1 MHDGY
6 YQVIFNIEDYKHA
19 LFEDP
24 WMVADHVLIVQR
36 WRPLFLLNAEITRK
50 VAIWVRIPR
59 LPIELYNDI
68 FLRRIGNSMGT

>member
-1 MHDGY
+1 METF
-6 YQVIFNIEDYKHA
+6 VFI
-19 LFEDP
+19 
-24 WMVADHVLIVQR
+24 
-36 WRPLFLLNAEITRK
+36 NAEITRK